1 MLQQQMKRQDGLL
14 LGRVTFEQF
23 RGYWPQQK
31 NDSTGITAH
40 LNSVSK
46 YVVSHTLQE
55 PAWENT
61 TVLRGPLDE
70 EVEQLK
76 RAPGGEIGAT
86 GSISVVHSLI
96 AAGVV
101 DEYRLFVYPIVLG
114 RGARLFQDARQVG
127 KLELVECQAFSSGVT
142 LMSYRSR

>member
-1 MLQQQMKRQDGLL
+1 MKCQDGLL

-31 NDSTGITAH
+31 DDSTGITAH

-46 YVVSHTLQE
+46 YVVSRRLLE

-61 TVLRGPLDE
+61 TVLRGPLE
-70 EVEQLK
+70 TEIERLK
-76 RAPGGEIGAT
+76 REPGGEIGVT

-96 AAGVV
+96 AAGAV
-101 DEYRLFVYPIVLG
+101 DAYRLFVYPVVLG
-114 RGARLFQDARQVG
+114 RGARLFQNARQVG
-127 KLELVECQAFSSGVT
+127 KLELVECQAFRSGVT

>member
-1 MLQQQMKRQDGLL
+1 M
-14 LGRVTFEQF
+14 TYEQF

-31 NDSTGITAH
+31 DDSTGITAH

-46 YVVSHTLQE
+46 YVVSHTMQE

-61 TVLRGPLDE
+61 TVLRGPLKE
-70 EVEQLK
+70 EVERLK
-76 RAPGGEIGAT
+76 REPGGEIGVT

-96 AAGVV
+96 AAGAV
-101 DEYRLFVYPIVLG
+101 DQYRLFVYPVVLG

-127 KLELVECQAFSSGVT
+127 KLGLVVSGLRIRGHTDELSIT
-142 LMSYRSR
+142 LGMLRPTQMEMNGG